1 MPSTRKTG
9 KAKVTTSADGTKT
22 YGPYSRPGQ
31 DGKRND
37 RDIVVKRKP
46 DGSTTST
53 TAARHNKEKSLG
65 RKLSKDEHASHK
77 PGTDRK
83 SNASSDT
90 TVQKAS
96 RNIAAGNRARKK

>member
-1 MPSTRKTG
+1 MPG
-9 KAKVTTSADGTKT
+9 KKVMKDGTIV
-22 YGPYSRPGQ
+22 YGPYRRSGT

-53 TAARHNKEKSLG
+53 TAARHNKEQSTG
-65 RKLSKDEHASHK
+65 RKLAKDEHAAHK
-77 PGTDRK
+77 PGTNRK
-83 SNASSDT
+83 SNAASDT

-96 RNIAAGNRARKK
+96 KNIGAGNKARRK